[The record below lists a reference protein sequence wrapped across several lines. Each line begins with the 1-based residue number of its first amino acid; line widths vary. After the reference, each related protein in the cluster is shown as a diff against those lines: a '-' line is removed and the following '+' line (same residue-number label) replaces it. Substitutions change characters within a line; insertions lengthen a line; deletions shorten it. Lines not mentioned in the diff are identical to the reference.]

1 MKRCHATDD
10 KIRDKKLEYGINR
23 QEAKISALSSGK
35 TDKYLPI
42 KFKLQHKPSLHI
54 LVQENH
60 LKRKKKMIEDIAEKK
75 KYFTKFKHKSTINI
89 NICIISKSFFNY

>member
-54 LVQENH
+54 FVQENH
-60 LKRKKKMIEDIAEKK
+60 LKRKKK
-75 KYFTKFKHKSTINI
+75 
-89 NICIISKSFFNY
+89 

>member
-1 MKRCHATDD
+1 MKRNHATDD
-10 KIRDKKLEYGINR
+10 KIRDKKLEYDINR

-54 LVQENH
+54 LVLENL
-60 LKRKKKMIEDIAEKK
+60 LKRKNKMIEDIAEKK
-75 KYFTKFKHKSTINI
+75 ILHKI
-89 NICIISKSFFNY
+89 